1 VGVVVAAACVGH
13 AVAEPRR
20 APTLLGFVALGLF
33 WGAWAA
39 VLPSVQEATS
49 ASNGTLGLALLFVTV
64 GAIPAMLF
72 VGGPTV
78 ERYGSRAVA
87 VTCAAFAA
95 VTTLPGLATSLPVLI
110 LALAATG
117 AASGALDVGI
127 NANAGRIEAE
137 TGTRLMPL
145 AHGLYSVGI
154 LVGAVTAGLAR
165 SQGAGRESILLAV
178 TVAII
183 GAALLLASDGSS
195 YHPAPVLGTDRRG
208 LRIERALLLI
218 GLVGA
223 AAFIV
228 EGGIESWSALFLER
242 QLDAEPAVSGLGPG
256 VFGGSMALGRFF
268 GQATRFGDRTLLAG
282 GAGLAAAGCVV
293 AAAAPSPA
301 VALVGF
307 ALAGAGI
314 SLNAP
319 VVFGAGGRRGAS
331 AVATVTTL
339 GYVGLLI
346 GPPLVGGVAQA
357 TSLRASLV
365 VLAVVAA
372 AVAAAATRLR
382 FD

>member
-1 VGVVVAAACVGH
+1 M
-13 AVAEPRR
+13 
-20 APTLLGFVALGLF
+20 LGFVALGIF

-39 VLPSVQEATS
+39 VLPSVQEATGVS
-49 ASNGTLGLALLFVTV
+49 KGALGLALLFVTV

-78 ERYGSRAVA
+78 ERYGPRAVA

-95 VTTLPGLATSLPVLI
+95 ATTLPGLATSLPMLM

-127 NANAGRIEAE
+127 NANAARIEADS
-137 TGTRLMPL
+137 GKRLMPL

-154 LVGAVTAGLAR
+154 LVGAVAAGIAR

-178 TVAII
+178 TVAIVLT
-183 GAALLLASDGSS
+183 ALLLAGDRA
-195 YHPAPVLGTDRRG
+195 PAQPTEHGGG
-208 LRIERALLLI
+208 LRIERFLLLI
-218 GLVGA
+218 GIVGA

-242 QLDAEPAVSGLGPG
+242 QLHAEPAVSGLGPG
-256 VFGGSMALGRFF
+256 VFGGSMAVGRFF
-268 GQATRFGDRTLLAG
+268 GQATRLGDRALLVG
-282 GAGLAAAGCVV
+282 GAALAAVGCVV
-293 AAAAPSPA
+293 AATAPTAA

-319 VVFGAGGRRGAS
+319 IVFGAGGRRGAS
-331 AVATVTTL
+331 AVATVTTI

-365 VLAVVAA
+365 VLAVIAA
-372 AVAAAATRLR
+372 AVTAAATRLR
-382 FD
+382 IDYREPRPARAPRPSAAA

>member
-1 VGVVVAAACVGH
+1 MQL
-13 AVAEPRR
+13 ETPRR
-20 APTLLGFVALGLF
+20 VPTVLGFFTLGLF

-39 VLPSVQEATS
+39 VLPSVQEATG
-49 ASNGTLGLALLFVTV
+49 ASKGALGFALLFVTL

-87 VTCAAFAA
+87 VTCAVFAA
-95 VTTLPGLATSLPVLI
+95 AATLPGLATSLPMLI
-110 LALAATG
+110 LALAAAG
-117 AASGALDVGI
+117 AAAGALDVGL
-127 NANAGRIEAE
+127 NASAARIESD
-137 TGTRLMPL
+137 TGTRLMQL

-154 LVGAVTAGLAR
+154 LVGAVTAGIAR

-178 TVAII
+178 TVAIV
-183 GAALLLASDGSS
+183 ATALLLASGSSS
-195 YHPAPVLGTDRRG
+195 YHPAPVPGTDRGG
-208 LRIERALLLI
+208 LRIEHALLLI

-228 EGGIESWSALFLER
+228 EGGIESWSAIFLER
-242 QLDAEPAVSGLGPG
+242 QLDAQPAVSGLGPG
-256 VFGGSMALGRFF
+256 VFGGSMAVGRFF
-268 GQATRFGDRTLLAG
+268 GQTTRFGDRTLLTG
-282 GAGLAAAGCVV
+282 GAALAALGCVV
-293 AAAAPSPA
+293 AATAPTAP

-319 VVFGAGGRRGAS
+319 IVFGAGGRRGAS
-331 AVATVTTL
+331 AVATVTTI

-346 GPPLVGGVAQA
+346 GPPLVGGLAQA
-357 TSLRASLV
+357 VSLRGSLV
-365 VLAVVAA
+365 ALAVIAA

-382 FD
+382 LD